1 MADEHTKKVRVTKNL
16 RVEDGANNV
25 RLIRES
31 RGLSQEELSQKSGIS
46 QNSISRIE
54 NGIRKP
60 RKGTLEKL
68 AKALEVEDP
77 NVLTADSFGRIVAFE
92 DVLDAPAEQR
102 LGYFE
107 VLRETGGISTF
118 EDSLREH
125 YADNIKQFAN
135 HPDYIDAKLEAARML
150 GYIIGLREGR
160 KHKGDDDGS

>member
-1 MADEHTKKVRVTKNL
+1 MSEEGAKRVRIHKNL
-16 RVEDGANNV
+16 RLEDSANNV

-31 RGLSQEELSQKSGIS
+31 RGLSQEELSQLSGIS

-60 RKGTLEKL
+60 RRGTLEKL

-77 NVLTADSFGRIVAFE
+77 DVLMTDSFGRIVAFE
-92 DVLDAPAEQR
+92 DVLDAPTEQR

-107 VLRETGGISTF
+107 VLRETGGISSF

-125 YADNIKQFAN
+125 YADNIKRFAN

-160 KHKGDDDGS
+160 KHEGNTDGP